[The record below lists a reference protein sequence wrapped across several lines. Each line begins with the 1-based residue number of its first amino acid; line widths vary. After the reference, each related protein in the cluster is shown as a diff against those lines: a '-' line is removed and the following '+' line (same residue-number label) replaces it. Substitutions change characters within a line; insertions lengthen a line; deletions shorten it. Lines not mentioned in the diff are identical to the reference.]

1 MTTIA
6 VKCKIGKVKE
16 TLDGTDLKS
25 LIPIG
30 GLVLIGVLF
39 LILTNGAIV
48 SSANIKAIAN
58 QAFSIVLV
66 GIGATFVYSMGE
78 LDMSLGGLFGVC
90 VLITTITVREFSVG
104 TGLMFSVLAGAA
116 SGCILGMLCVFLK
129 VSSFIASIC
138 MSYILRGILAV
149 ATAKEM
155 LTIPP
160 AFSKYDNWGLKG
172 FVIIVMLVSGIYLM
186 EFTRFGRY
194 TRSIGGSHTVSWYS
208 GVRVNLYVILAYA
221 AAGLCTG
228 LAGFMGAARYGGVN
242 PTTGQS
248 FELDVLIAA
257 VLGGLPLSGGA
268 KAKIQCVIIGGL
280 TIAMLANGMVLI
292 GVPANAVQGVKGFIF
307 VLSVWL
313 TLKRKKGEI
322 IH

>member
-6 VKCKIGKVKE
+6 IKNKAGRIMDTVA
-16 TLDGTDLKS
+16 GTDLKN

-30 GLVLIGVLF
+30 GLVLITVLF
-39 LILTNGAIV
+39 VFLTDGVILTATNL
-48 SSANIKAIAN
+48 KAISN

-90 VLITTITVREFSVG
+90 VLITTTAVRTFSAG
-104 TGLMFSVLAGAA
+104 AGLALSVAAGAA
-116 SGCILGMLCVFLK
+116 SGCILGMLCVFLR

-149 ATAKEM
+149 ATAQAM

-160 AFSKYDNWGLKG
+160 TFSRYDNWGLKG
-172 FVIIVMLVSGIYLM
+172 FIIAAMLALGFYLM
-186 EFTRFGRY
+186 EYTRFGRY
-194 TRSIGGSHTVSWYS
+194 TRSIGGSRIVSRYS
-208 GVRVNLYVILAYA
+208 GINVNLYVILAHI

-292 GVPANAVQGVKGFIF
+292 GIPANAVQGIKGFIF
-307 VLSVWL
+307 VFSVWL
-313 TLKRKKGEI
+313 TFKRKKGEI